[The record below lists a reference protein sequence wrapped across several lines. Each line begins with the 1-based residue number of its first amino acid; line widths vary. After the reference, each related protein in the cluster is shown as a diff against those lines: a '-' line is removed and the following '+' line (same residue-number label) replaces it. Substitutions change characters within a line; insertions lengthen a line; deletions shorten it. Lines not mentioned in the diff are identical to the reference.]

1 MRFLLTSLTLLAAA
15 GVAAVATTPATAAEK
30 NVKPHLTTTW
40 GEQVTADNVWKQY
53 PRPSLT
59 RNDWQNLNGEW
70 DYAIRPRGEAA
81 PKKYDGKILVPFP
94 IESQLSGVE
103 KTVGY
108 KNELWYRK
116 SFTVPSSWTKENVNL
131 NFGGVDWKADV
142 WVNDVYVGGHEGAY
156 SPFSLEISDAL
167 KSGENVVTVRVYDP
181 TDKGTQ
187 PRGKQVSEPKGI
199 WYTPVTGI
207 WQTVWLEPVPES
219 NIQKLKIT
227 PDVDGNRL
235 IVAGKT
241 SSDGILLVEIFD
253 KGKKVAESRGI
264 ANQPV
269 EVMMPQNVKLW
280 STENPFIYDL
290 KLSLLKDGK
299 TVDSVGSYA
308 AMRKIGMKR
317 DKEGVMRFTLNDQPI
332 FQFGPLD
339 QGWWPDGLYTAPSYD
354 AMVYDIDKTKDLG
367 FNMIRKHIKVEPELW
382 YEYCDRNGILVWQ
395 DMPSGDKNTKWERHN
410 YYKSKEFKRSEE
422 SEREYRKEWQEIM
435 ENLHNHPSIAV
446 WVPFN
451 EGWGQYDTKN
461 IAKWTKEMDPSRLV
475 NPASGGNFFYDCGD
489 ILDVHNYPQPR
500 IYLLSDDK
508 ANVIGEYGG
517 IGYAVE
523 GHLWKPDRNWGYI
536 QFKSPKEVTDKY
548 IEYIDI
554 LGNLAKIAYTGA
566 VYTQTTDVEVE
577 VNGLLTYDRKLV
589 KVDEERIRNANKK
602 LINDFSGKNID
613 LK

>member
-1 MRFLLTSLTLLAAA
+1 MKFLLTSLTLLAAT
-15 GVAAVATTPATAAEK
+15 GVAVVATTTATAAEK
-30 NVKPHLTTTW
+30 SVKPHLTTKW

-70 DYAIRPRGEAA
+70 DYAIRPKGEAA

-94 IESQLSGVE
+94 VESQLSGVE
-103 KTVGY
+103 KTVGD

-116 SFTVPSSWTKENVNL
+116 SFTVPSSWIAGDVNL

-235 IVAGKT
+235 IVSGST
-241 SSDGILLVEIFD
+241 SSDGILLVEVFD
-253 KGKKVAESRGI
+253 KGKKMAEARGI
-264 ANQPV
+264 TNQPV
-269 EVMMPQNVKLW
+269 EVMMPKDVKLW

-290 KLSLLKDGK
+290 KVSLLKDGK
-299 TVDSVGSYA
+299 VLDSVGSYA

-317 DKEGVMRFTLNDQPI
+317 DKEGVIRFTLNDQPI
-332 FQFGPLD
+332 FHFGPLD
-339 QGWWPDGLYTAPSYD
+339 QGWWPDGLYTPPSYD

-395 DMPSGDKNTKWERHN
+395 DMPSGDKNTKWEPHN

-517 IGYAVE
+517 IGYAAE

-548 IEYIDI
+548 VEYIDI

-566 VYTQTTDVEVE
+566 VYTQTTDVEIE
-577 VNGLLTYDRKLV
+577 VNGLLTYDRKLM